1 MVLILSFQFLE
12 RVPEDSFK
20 SSEESSDDS
29 NNQGGIFIK
38 SVESQEKHLRPPTN
52 LWDSI
57 RIFDLALKERLRYV
71 LNL

>member
-20 SSEESSDDS
+20 SSEESLDDS

-52 LWDSI
+52 L
-57 RIFDLALKERLRYV
+57 
-71 LNL
+71 